1 MERTGVKIASKIFCS
16 LFFLAALTSCSMKSE
31 KKSFNTR
38 LDEIDALINQR
49 LYKEAVQELLEIE
62 KEAYGSW
69 AQLGVFSCGLIS
81 IFDVK

>member
-16 LFFLAALTSCSMKSE
+16 LFFLVALTSCSMKSE

-69 AQLGVFSCGLIS
+69 AQLGVFR
-81 IFDVK
+81 